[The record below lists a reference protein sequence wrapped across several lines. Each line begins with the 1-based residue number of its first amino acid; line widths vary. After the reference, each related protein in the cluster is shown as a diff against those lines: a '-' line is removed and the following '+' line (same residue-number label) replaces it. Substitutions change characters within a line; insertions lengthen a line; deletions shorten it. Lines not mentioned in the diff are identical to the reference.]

1 MVLFLFIY
9 VEIEKFAQFTI
20 HLLTSWVKGAK
31 KQGLIYIIN
40 DQFVA
45 PNKSHSSIEMPRA
58 VLIYNPRK
66 LVVFPFNRVYTEVDV
81 ISVS

>member
-9 VEIEKFAQFTI
+9 IENEKFAQFTI
-20 HLLTSWVKGAK
+20 HLLTMWVKGMK
-31 KQGLIYIIN
+31 KQGLHVIYIIN

-66 LVVFPFNRVYTEVDV
+66 LLVFPF
-81 ISVS
+81 